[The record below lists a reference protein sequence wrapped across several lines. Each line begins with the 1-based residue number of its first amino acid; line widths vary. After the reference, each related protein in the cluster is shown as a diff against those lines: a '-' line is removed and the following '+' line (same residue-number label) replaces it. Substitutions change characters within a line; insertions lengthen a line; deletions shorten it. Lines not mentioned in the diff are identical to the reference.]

1 MSDASTVSQENQNG
15 NGQTHNIRNDVE
27 RGRGGSCPDVKI
39 RKRRG
44 VNFFDGSTPLAEQV
58 GGDHYLDCTIPP
70 FPFNYHTYGVGAAL
84 AEMHNRLRSFYATRD
99 LEELRKIRHEA
110 AMLIHLEEESRKC
123 KESGTSCLPGICSG
137 DHQGAAE

>member
-27 RGRGGSCPDVKI
+27 RGRGGSCPDVEI

-123 KESGTSCLPGICSG
+123 KEAGTSCLPGICSG
-137 DHQGAAE
+137 DCQEAAE

>member
-15 NGQTHNIRNDVE
+15 NGQTHNIGNDVE

-44 VNFFDGSTPLAEQV
+44 LNFFDNSTPLADQV
-58 GGDHYLDCTIPP
+58 GGDHYLDCTIQP
-70 FPFNYHTYGVGAAL
+70 FPFNYHTFGVGAAL
-84 AEMHNRLRSFYATRD
+84 GEIINRVLSFYATRD
-99 LEELRKIRHEA
+99 LEELVKIRHEC

-123 KESGTSCLPGICSG
+123 KEAGTSCLPGICSG
-137 DHQGAAE
+137 DHQEAAE